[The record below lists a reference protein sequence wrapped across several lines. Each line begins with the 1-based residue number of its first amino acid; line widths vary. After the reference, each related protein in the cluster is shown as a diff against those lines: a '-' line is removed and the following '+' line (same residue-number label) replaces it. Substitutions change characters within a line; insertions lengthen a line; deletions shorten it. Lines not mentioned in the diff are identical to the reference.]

1 MTSTRQMVVTLVVVA
16 VVCAVILSFV
26 YAFTE
31 PRIAETQAKL
41 TLSGLEEVISAHKYI
56 EVIPGTLW
64 RAVDSL
70 DQEIGIVFRVFPQG
84 YGGPIP
90 ITVGL
95 NEEKRITGIRIAS
108 AAEGLAETP
117 GLGVKI
123 TEPAFTSQFKDKSA
137 DEVALEQNGGTVQAI
152 TAATISSRAVSEGVR
167 KGIKTYAGYLE
178 AAYDFVSVFPEAE
191 NFIEII
197 PDTLWY
203 ALAKD
208 DTLGIVFIGSTNGYL
223 NVIRFMVGCNTSL
236 RITGVSILYSRE
248 TEGIGEVIRSEEFLN
263 EFKEGIPEAVSG
275 ATIST
280 RALINGVSEHI
291 DRFKESIRCPGLAS
305 SRVGW

>member
-1 MTSTRQMVVTLVVVA
+1 MTSTRQMIVTLVVVA

-31 PRIAETQAKL
+31 PRIAETQAQL
-41 TLSGLEEVISAHKYI
+41 TLSGLEEVISAYKYV

-64 RAVDSL
+64 RAMDSL

-95 NEEKRITGIRIAS
+95 NEEKQITGIRIAS

-123 TEPAFTSQFKDKSA
+123 TEPGFTSQFKGKSS
-137 DEVALEQNGGTVQAI
+137 DEVALVQDGGTIQAI

-167 KGIKTYAGYLE
+167 KGLKTYADYLE
-178 AAYDFVSVFPEAE
+178 ATYDLGSVFPGAD
-191 NFIEII
+191 NFIEVL

-203 ALAKD
+203 ALNKA
-208 DTLGIVFIGSTNGYL
+208 DTIGIVFIGAIQGYL
-223 NVIRFMVGCNTSL
+223 DSIKFMVGCSTKGN
-236 RITGVSILYSRE
+236 ITGVTILYSQE
-248 TEGIGEVIRSEEFLN
+248 TDGIGEVIRSEAFL
-263 EFKEGIPEAVSG
+263 ERFKQGKPEAVSG

-280 RALINGVSEHI
+280 RALINGVA
-291 DRFKESIRCPGLAS
+291 DCRQKYKEYLK
-305 SRVGW
+305 